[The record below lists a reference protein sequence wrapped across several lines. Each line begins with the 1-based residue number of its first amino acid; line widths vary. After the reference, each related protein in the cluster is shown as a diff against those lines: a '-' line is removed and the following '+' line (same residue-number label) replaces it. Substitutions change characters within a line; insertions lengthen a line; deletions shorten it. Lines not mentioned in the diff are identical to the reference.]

1 MFPVKRSSIMV
12 DAMHRVF
19 AQFVHFRII
28 RPFIHRSSSDI
39 ESGEGG
45 TKPKFDLGSCL
56 EKFESESERRI
67 RTMSRATCFSYA
79 VRVSECSFSIV
90 SKPMEI
96 HIL

>member
-1 MFPVKRSSIMV
+1 MV

-45 TKPKFDLGSCL
+45 TKPKFDLASCL

-79 VRVSECSFSIV
+79 VRVSECSLSIV

-96 HIL
+96 QMV